1 PFSQKRERMKTFGF
15 GRGSGLGET
24 GGLQAV
30 RPPDLLLGRLR
41 RPEGEHD
48 LEGGSLPEFALD
60 VDRAAVRLHHLARD
74 PEAEAE
80 AAVVAGGDGALE
92 APEDS
97 SLILGGDPDAVVAN
111 DDARVV

>member
-1 PFSQKRERMKTFGF
+1 
-15 GRGSGLGET
+15 
-24 GGLQAV
+24 
-30 RPPDLLLGRLR
+30 
-41 RPEGEHD
+41 EGEHD

-97 SLILGGDPDAVVAN
+97 TLILGGDPDAVVAN
-111 DDARVV
+111 DDARVVVVAGDLHVDRPALPVLDRVGEEVVDDLIDAERVPL